1 MNKISKIVAITLACM
16 IMMCMAVPA
25 FATTGFEEGPTGWL
39 QGNGTSTIGNNIVA
53 TATGNS
59 LYVGG
64 RASFKTTGSVAK
76 RTITVTVGLY
86 DVDTDYCLGYASKS
100 QSVSCTGAMA
110 PTGYYSFKGTST
122 ISYYAGQECRYKVT
136 RSNFN
141 NAIYGRYKGYLS
153 D

>member
-1 MNKISKIVAITLACM
+1 MNKIRKIFTITLACM

-64 RASFKTTGSVAK
+64 RASFKTTGSVEK
-76 RTITVTVGLY
+76 RKITVIVGLY
-86 DVDTDYCLGYASKS
+86 DVDTENCLGIARKSKD
-100 QSVSCTGAMA
+100 VSCTGAMA

-122 ISYYAGQECRYKVT
+122 ISYYAGQECRYKAT
-136 RSNFN
+136 RSNFT